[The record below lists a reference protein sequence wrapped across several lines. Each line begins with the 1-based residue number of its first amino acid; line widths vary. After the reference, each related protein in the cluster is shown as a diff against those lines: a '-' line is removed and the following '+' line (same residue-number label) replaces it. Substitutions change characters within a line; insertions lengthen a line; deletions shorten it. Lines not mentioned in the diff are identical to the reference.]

1 MRIIT
6 SISFS
11 VVLGLSALWLMEN
24 SLAVNITGSV
34 GSNISVSCSYP
45 ETYQNNSKYFCQMNG
60 SFAPGALQCVHISQ
74 PETRSERGRLA
85 LLDDTS
91 AHVLTANISTLAPE
105 DSGKYQ
111 CGVDIALLP
120 DFTSEIWITV
130 TKEHPEEETTDLF
143 TEEPPESYSRF
154 MMMVALMCV
163 GALFFVCLFGLFQ
176 VLKHNSR
183 RNSGFVLHCTRT
195 ISNPVV
201 DGHQITNRD
210 LPDLPKVKSE
220 KEELYR
226 PTVPDDTNAEPAD
239 YIDVVSAQTTDQI
252 YTELDSNRQSKVY
265 QSLTADSVQ
274 ESIYH
279 TLDQTKTE
287 HRIHSQS
294 ES

>member
-1 MRIIT
+1 MLT
-6 SISFS
+6 LKWHLPA
-11 VVLGLSALWLMEN
+11 VLGLSALWLMEN

-45 ETYQNNSKYFCQMNG
+45 ETYQNNSKYFCQMSG
-60 SFAPGALQCVHISQ
+60 SFAPGALRCVHITQ
-74 PETRSERGRLA
+74 PETRSGLERLA

-105 DSGKYQ
+105 DSGKYW

-130 TKEHPEEETTDLF
+130 TKEQPQEQTTDRF
-143 TEEPPESYSRF
+143 TEDPAESYSRF

-163 GALFFVCLFGLFQ
+163 GALFFVCLFGLIQ

-183 RNSGFVLHCTRT
+183 SNSGFVLHRTRT
-195 ISNPVV
+195 LSNPVT
-201 DGHQITNRD
+201 DGHQRTHCD
-210 LPDLPKVKSE
+210 LPDIPKVQSE
-220 KEELYR
+220 KEERYR
-226 PTVPDDTNAEPAD
+226 PTIPDYINTEPAD
-239 YIDVVSAQTTDQI
+239 YTDVVSAQTKDQI
-252 YTELDSNRQSKVY
+252 YTDLDSNRQSQVY

-279 TLDQTKTE
+279 TIDQT
-287 HRIHSQS
+287 RD
-294 ES
+294 

>member
-1 MRIIT
+1 MRTGT

-11 VVLGLSALWLMEN
+11 AVLGLSALWLMEN

-45 ETYQNNSKYFCQMNG
+45 ETYQNNSKYFCQMSG
-60 SFAPGALQCVHISQ
+60 SFAPGALRCVNITQ
-74 PETRSERGRLA
+74 PETRSGRGRLA
-85 LLDDTS
+85 LQDDTS

-105 DSGKYQ
+105 DSGKYW

-130 TKEHPEEETTDLF
+130 TKEQPQEQTTDQF
-143 TEEPPESYSRF
+143 TEDPAESYSRF

-163 GALFFVCLFGLFQ
+163 GALFFVCLFGLIQ

-183 RNSGFVLHCTRT
+183 SNSGFVLHHTRT
-195 ISNPVV
+195 LSNPVT
-201 DGHQITNRD
+201 DGHQRTDRD
-210 LPDLPKVKSE
+210 LPDVPKVQSE
-220 KEELYR
+220 KEERYR
-226 PTVPDDTNAEPAD
+226 PTVPDYINTEPAD
-239 YIDVVSAQTTDQI
+239 YTDVVSAQTKDQI
-252 YTELDSNRQSKVY
+252 YTDLDSNRQSQVY

-279 TLDQTKTE
+279 TIDQT
-287 HRIHSQS
+287 RD
-294 ES
+294 